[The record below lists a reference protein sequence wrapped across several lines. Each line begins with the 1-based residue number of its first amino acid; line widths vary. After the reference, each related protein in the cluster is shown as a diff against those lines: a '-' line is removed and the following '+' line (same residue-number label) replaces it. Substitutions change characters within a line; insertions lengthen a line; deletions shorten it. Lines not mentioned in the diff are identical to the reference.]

1 MRLNTSPAG
10 INGLRTDR
18 TTAGGWRTVAGF
30 RDSLDRLMGGVRLDR
45 ALPGVPVGAG
55 HGVAWR
61 AIRVA
66 AFAAAISAVCSLAFF
81 LGTGEARAERPSGPQ
96 LLPENTLA
104 LLRVPDSR
112 EFVAKFREG
121 SMGRMLED
129 EQVKPLATQLYGT
142 VANAFGQVQDQVG
155 LSLDKILA
163 IPQGELCIAVVAPP
177 AGVPAIVVLLE
188 AGDQIASVQQ
198 LVDRG
203 AQEMERLGSTKT
215 TEAQGDALLNI
226 WSPVGNQPGVAYAFK
241 DGVLLFASNTDV
253 ARNALAVWNGK
264 PPADWTSLADNR
276 KFTAIMS
283 RCSGARDERPQF
295 AWYVDPIELA
305 RVAARGNFAAQT
317 GLAILPA
324 IGLDG
329 LQGIGGSLIF
339 GAGEFDMIQHIHV
352 LLDNP
357 RGGVLKALTLSGG
370 DSTPEPWVPNDV
382 ASYMTLHW
390 DFETSY
396 REVKQLVD
404 SFRTEGT
411 TADLMKR
418 RVGEPLGVDFET
430 ELLAAMEGRVTY
442 LTWVEKPAR
451 INGQTQL
458 VAIKLKDAAAF
469 RETLDKI
476 TNKYADRFES
486 DTFGGQRFQRIK
498 VPEGAGR
505 PGRGPNRFGPRGGE
519 NGAENGGENGGD
531 NARDNAREERG
542 QRVQLQLRVP
552 EPCVAILGDYLVLT
566 DSAPLLKQCV
576 VAESDSEKSLAA
588 ALDFKLIASKVS
600 RQSGG
605 VKPGMMTFNR
615 PEEGMRMLYDLA
627 QGDDVR
633 QMLGRQAANNDFF
646 RSVEQAMK
654 DNPLPPF
661 AVLAR
666 YLAPAG
672 GMMTSDETGFHYTSF
687 GLKRN

>member
-1 MRLNTSPAG
+1 MTRRS
-10 INGLRTDR
+10 
-18 TTAGGWRTVAGF
+18 
-30 RDSLDRLMGGVRLDR
+30 RLDTGCCGVALSRPTATRSRPNPVRQRFVATGRSAWSQLQR
-45 ALPGVPVGAG
+45 ALVIGTVFGVTLLA
-55 HGVAWR
+55 ALSETR
-61 AIRVA
+61 AQ
-66 AFAAAISAVCSLAFF
+66 
-81 LGTGEARAERPSGPQ
+81 RPSAPQ
-96 LLPENTLA
+96 MLPENTLA
-104 LLRVPDSR
+104 ILRVPDSR
-112 EFVAKFREG
+112 EFVTKFREG
-121 SMGRMLED
+121 SLGRMLDD

-163 IPQGELCIAVVAPP
+163 IPQGELCIAIVAPP
-177 AGVPAIVVLLE
+177 AGVPALVVLLE
-188 AGDQIASVQQ
+188 AGDQIGSVQQ

-203 AQEMERLGSTKT
+203 AQEMERAGSTKT

-226 WSPVGNQPGVAYAFK
+226 WSPIGNQPGICYAFK
-241 DGVLLFASNTDV
+241 DGVMLFASNTDI
-253 ARNALAVWNGK
+253 ARNALAAWNGK
-264 PPADWTSLADNR
+264 QPADWTSLADNR
-276 KFTAIMS
+276 KYTAIMS
-283 RCSGARDERPQF
+283 RCGGARDERPQF
-295 AWYVDPIELA
+295 TWYVDPIELA

-339 GAGEFDMIQHIHV
+339 GAGEFDLVQHVHV

-357 RGGVLKALTLSGG
+357 RGGVLKALTLGGG
-370 DSTPEPWVPNDV
+370 DSTPEPWVPSDV

-390 DFETSY
+390 DFETTY
-396 REVKQLVD
+396 REVRQLVD

-411 TADLMKR
+411 TDDLMKR

-430 ELLAAMEGRVTY
+430 ELLAAMDGRVTY

-451 INGQTQL
+451 INGQTQML
-458 VAIKLKDAAAF
+458 AVKLKDAAAF
-469 RETLDKI
+469 RGTLEKI
-476 TNKYADRFES
+476 TGKYADRFES
-486 DTFGGQRFQRIK
+486 ETFGGQRFQRIK
-498 VPEGAGR
+498 LPEGGGR
-505 PGRGPNRFGPRGGE
+505 PGRGPNRFGPQ
-519 NGAENGGENGGD
+519 AEEGGD
-531 NARDNAREERG
+531 NGRG
-542 QRVQLQLRVP
+542 PRTQVQLRVP

-566 DSAPLLKQCV
+566 DSLPLLKQCI
-576 VAESDSEKSLAA
+576 VAESDSEKSLAG
-588 ALDFKLIASKVS
+588 ALDFKLIASKVT
-600 RQSGG
+600 RQAGG
-605 VKPGMMTFNR
+605 AKPGLITFNR
-615 PEEGMRMLYDLA
+615 PEENMRMLYDLA

-672 GMMTSDETGFHYTSF
+672 GMMTSDETGFHYTGF